1 MKYEFLLKAL
11 LVSGLAASPV
21 MLACSAESSD
31 PYPGNNGN
39 RTGSGATAGTAGT
52 VGTGGTAGNP
62 TGTGGNPTG
71 TGGNPTGTGGVAG
84 TGTAG
89 TGTAGTGTAGTGA
102 GGTAGGGAC
111 MTVVGSATDLPIT
124 NLESGSNAID
134 MPRTGYWYT
143 YGDGTGIMP
152 PPDPSGANPFAPAA
166 SGNGGSAY
174 YAHFTCTG
182 GKNVGMGFDLNN
194 CGSKPN
200 PYDVT
205 AYTGISFA
213 YKSSHDLKVSLASV
227 VTTPSPNGT
236 CVGADTCNN
245 HHFAVL
251 PAAAAWTTAS
261 VPFTMLTQD
270 FGTITPIA
278 SVKNQVLQIQ
288 FQVSGV
294 WNAEAMAQDPITPT
308 AVDFGVDDIAF
319 TVN

>member
-31 PYPGNNGN
+31 PYPGGTGN
-39 RTGSGATAGTAGT
+39 KTGSGATAGTAGT
-52 VGTGGTAGNP
+52 AGTGGMAG
-62 TGTGGNPTG
+62 TFGTGGNPTG

-89 TGTAGTGTAGTGA
+89 TGTAGTGTAGTG
-102 GGTAGGGAC
+102 TAGTGGSAAC

-124 NLESGSNAID
+124 NLETGSNAID

-205 AYTGISFA
+205 AYTGITFA
-213 YKSSHDLKVSLASV
+213 YKSSHDLKVSLASMA
-227 VTTPSPNGT
+227 TTPPPNGS
-236 CVGADTCNN
+236 CAGAASECNN
-245 HHFAVL
+245 HHFFVL
-251 PAAAAWTTAS
+251 DAAAAWTTVS
-261 VPFTMLTQD
+261 VPFANMTQD
-270 FGTITPIA
+270 FGTIAPL
-278 SVKNQVLQIQ
+278 VKGQVLQIQ

-294 WNAEAMAQDPITPT
+294 WNAEAMAQDPITPD